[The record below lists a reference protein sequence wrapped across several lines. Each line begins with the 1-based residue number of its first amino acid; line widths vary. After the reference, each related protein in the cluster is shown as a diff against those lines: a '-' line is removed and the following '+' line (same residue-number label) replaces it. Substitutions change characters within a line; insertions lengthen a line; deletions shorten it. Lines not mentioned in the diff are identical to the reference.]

1 MVHGTIKE
9 KSDALGRAGRIVVG
23 LQGALDFK
31 QGGDLAQNLNELYA
45 YVTRRL
51 FHINA
56 HNDLEALDEVFTLM
70 NDIRQA
76 WNTLPTLMADTA
88 PSVRYAN

>member
-1 MVHGTIKE
+1 MPWVVQAASWWACKARWT
-9 KSDALGRAGRIVVG
+9 SNRAVN
-23 LQGALDFK
+23 
-31 QGGDLAQNLNELYA
+31 LAQNLNELYA

>member
-1 MVHGTIKE
+1 
-9 KSDALGRAGRIVVG
+9 
-23 LQGALDFK
+23 
-31 QGGDLAQNLNELYA
+31 
-45 YVTRRL
+45 
-51 FHINA
+51 
-56 HNDLEALDEVFTLM
+56 M

>member
-1 MVHGTIKE
+1 
-9 KSDALGRAGRIVVG
+9 
-23 LQGALDFK
+23 
-31 QGGDLAQNLNELYA
+31 
-45 YVTRRL
+45 VTRRL